1 MTVQSF
7 TQAKATTFA
16 KPSIQKILTWT
27 APAIAIPG
35 LRYTQD
41 THLQR
46 KELFIRDASTYSI
59 GAGLFFAAEW
69 LAKKLLDCGNMIQ
82 NLERRNLAAFMVGL
96 TVNLLY
102 AGIGAVR
109 ISKAFSKYQ
118 AKASKARIDPPIHTM
133 QTNVFYTP
141 VINAANFKPIYLQPH
156 NLQMNTRMSALA

>member
-7 TQAKATTFA
+7 AKTSITASA

-69 LAKKLLDCGNMIQ
+69 AAKKLLDCGNIIKNM
-82 NLERRNLAAFMVGL
+82 ERRELVAFMVGL

-109 ISKAFSKYQ
+109 LSKAFSRYQDKAHQ
-118 AKASKARIDPPIHTM
+118 AKLNPTLNTM
-133 QTNVFYTP
+133 QTAVFS
-141 VINAANFKPIYLQPH
+141 NPITNTAYCNPLYLQPSH
-156 NLQMNTRMSALA
+156 LQMNTRMSALA